1 MTMPAMTIH
10 INGDGCWPDLQ
21 SRSDQPTA
29 DLGVACLPHGM
40 LSGAPSVMIRINEA
54 DGRVALGETSLALFL
69 QAADAFR
76 ARYGDPRAS
85 RP

>member
-1 MTMPAMTIH
+1 MPAMTIH
-10 INGDGCWPDLQ
+10 IDGDGCWPDLPP
-21 SRSDQPTA
+21 RSDQPTE
-29 DLGVACLPHGM
+29 DIEVACLSAGM